1 MKWLEFTLGRK
12 IALNKKAVIKALISS
27 VLVFITGLISLN
39 FYNSTLPNA
48 YEVFVNGNPIAY
60 VRDKDDFIKLN
71 NVTQEGL
78 KEKYKDITFDNSI
91 SFEKVR
97 VDDNMITKYEK
108 LKELCKNINKYQ
120 VEAVIVKIDG
130 KEIAVLKDKSEM
142 NSFINSI
149 KDYYISKSGIEKVT
163 KVSLTSNITY
173 CIGKR
178 EIEKIGDTKEVVD
191 RILSYN
197 KSNPI
202 ISFNIEGIIGK
213 EEKISPSVVMLSTDS
228 LNKGEN
234 KLQSSGK
241 DGKKIVQHSVIAL
254 NDKIISD
261 NKVSEKVVLK
271 PQDRVVLYG
280 TKIPKV
286 VSSMNINLPSRGT
299 ITSNFGMRW
308 GKMHYGIDIG
318 ADIGTS
324 IYAAIEGKVVFAG
337 FETGYGNV
345 VKLQHSNDL
354 MTIYGHCSRL
364 LIKASQ
370 YVSKGSKIAEVG
382 NTGNSTGPHLHFEVR
397 RDGVPINPINFLN

>member
-1 MKWLEFTLGRK
+1 M
-12 IALNKKAVIKALISS
+12 NKKEVIKALISAA
-27 VLVFITGLISLN
+27 LVFITGFISLN

-60 VRDKDDFIKLN
+60 VRDKNDFIKLN

-97 VDDNMITKYEK
+97 VDDIMIIKHEE

-120 VEAVIVKIDG
+120 VEAAIIKVDG
-130 KEIAVLKDKSEM
+130 KEIAVLKDKNEM
-142 NSFINSI
+142 NSFINDI

-163 KVSLTSNITY
+163 KASLTGNITY
-173 CIGKR
+173 CLGKR
-178 EIEKIGDTKEVVD
+178 EIEKVEDTKKAVD

-197 KSNPI
+197 KSNPT

-213 EEKISPSVVMLSTDS
+213 EEKISPTVVMRRTDS

-254 NDKIISD
+254 NDKIVSD

-271 PQDRVVLYG
+271 PQDKVILYG
-280 TKIPKV
+280 TKVPQV
-286 VSSMNINLPSRGT
+286 VSNINISLPSRGT
-299 ITSNFGMRW
+299 ITSNFGNRW
-308 GKMHYGIDIG
+308 GKMHCGIDIG

-324 IYAAIEGKVVFAG
+324 IYAAIEGKVVYAG

-354 MTIYGHCSRL
+354 MTIYGHCSKL
-364 LIKASQ
+364 LVKVSQ

-397 RDGVPINPINFLN
+397 KDGVPINPINFLK